1 MARDR
6 GEGTVKTLR
15 AVMFAVFYLCVVAA
29 AGWAEGPATI
39 VIDPAAG
46 GMVVSIGGRLYTA
59 TLTPVGGEAPAVTAA
74 DSLTIAAK
82 KYMYDIVEYHRAIAD
97 AIDTDMTLTTE
108 VDVGKRAIRERDAAL
123 GGMGRALADALKASG
138 GFGVAGVLEDR
149 RVVSGVFR
157 RAAAGMES
165 VLKK

>member
-1 MARDR
+1 M
-6 GEGTVKTLR
+6 KTFR
-15 AVMFAVFYLCVVAA
+15 VFMFAVFYFCVVAA
-29 AGWAEGPATI
+29 AGWAEGPTTI
-39 VIDPAAG
+39 VVDPASG

-59 TLTPVGGEAPAVTAA
+59 TLTPVGGEAPAVAA
-74 DSLTIAAK
+74 DDPLVIASK

-97 AIDTDMTLTTE
+97 AIDSDMSLTTE